1 MYLIFF
7 VLTAF
12 LTRKEFAD
20 KYIPLDKIVGSNIAS
35 SSDHQPFVTT
45 CYFDLNDK
53 SWYPLEY
60 TES

>member
-12 LTRKEFAD
+12 LTRKEFTD
-20 KYIPLDKIVGSNIAS
+20 KYIPLDKIVGSNIAK
-35 SSDHQPFVTT
+35 DERQPFVTT